1 MTALGPDDVWVFGG
15 PGADPGVGTWH
26 FNGHSWTQITSAP
39 GNGIVTASALS
50 AANMWAIGS
59 ATAPQD
65 SIAHYTGSWHAVS
78 APALT
83 GLQFTAIAAVSRFD
97 VWAVGTIQTNGFR
110 PRLVHRTGRGWL
122 RITVP
127 WQVAPIDLA
136 PDGRGGLWITAEDSS
151 GLLAIHRS
159 ATGSWSRTTIG
170 PTASM
175 LRLTLIP
182 GTTSLW
188 GVGSAKST
196 STSGVNAAVWAHGRV
211 G

>member
-1 MTALGPDDVWVFGG
+1 VTALGPDDVWVFGG

-39 GNGIVTASALS
+39 GNGIVTASS
-50 AANMWAIGS
+50 A
-59 ATAPQD
+59 
-65 SIAHYTGSWHAVS
+65 V
-78 APALT
+78 
-83 GLQFTAIAAVSRFD
+83 
-97 VWAVGTIQTNGFR
+97 
-110 PRLVHRTGRGWL
+110 
-122 RITVP
+122 
-127 WQVAPIDLA
+127 
-136 PDGRGGLWITAEDSS
+136 S

-170 PTASM
+170 PNASM